1 MAGGGIKI
9 SNIKV
14 NGGADGA
21 TFIPSVS
28 SDGVLSWTNN
38 KGYTN
43 PTSVNIKGKDGKD
56 GKDGVNGANIVST
69 VLQGQ
74 DANGGNIYKQTF
86 SNGATANFTAPRG
99 ATGKTGAKGEKGD
112 SGNPQGNILQTTGT
126 SVEDTMS
133 QNAVTEALK
142 IWSQRT
148 TGEEDLNTLADAGY
162 QKAYISRYGT
172 NTTNKPTTYGN
183 IISFRSSS
191 GDLTQLALAVTTDKI
206 FYRQSSSYSQY
217 GTWKEVLL
225 GLLEKGDN
233 FSLSLSNGFRLQ
245 VITDTSG
252 VSVAAGQV
260 VNKPYTFP
268 IAYSSVGQ
276 VVGITTNQSGIT
288 TSITRDNRTA
298 STEIYFRNNMTS
310 DITINRVN
318 ILVIGY

>member
-43 PTSVNIKGKDGKD
+43 PTSVNINGKDGKD

-86 SNGATANFTAPRG
+86 SNGVTANFTAPRG
-99 ATGKTGAKGEKGD
+99 ATGATGAKGDKGD
-112 SGNPQGNILQTTGT
+112 SGNPQGNILQMTGT
-126 SVEDTMS
+126 SIEDTMS
-133 QNAVTEALK
+133 QNSITEALK

-148 TGEEDLNTLADAGY
+148 TSEEDLNTLADAGY
-162 QKAYISRYGT
+162 QKAYISRYGAD
-172 NTTNKPTTYGN
+172 TTNKPTTYGN
-183 IISFRSSS
+183 IISFRSSA

-206 FYRQSSSYSQY
+206 FYRQSSSFSQY
-217 GTWKEVLL
+217 GAWKEVLL
-225 GLLEKGDN
+225 GALEKGDN
-233 FSLSLSNGFRLQ
+233 FSLSLSNGLRLQ

-260 VNKPYTFP
+260 TNKTYTYP
-268 IAYSSVGQ
+268 IAYSAIGQ
-276 VVGITTNQSGIT
+276 VVGITTNESGIT
-288 TSITRDNRTA
+288 TSIA
-298 STEIYFRNNMTS
+298 SGNSAASKSIYFRNNTTS
-310 DITINRVN
+310 DITISRVN

>member
-43 PTSVNIKGKDGKD
+43 PTSVNIKGADGKD

-99 ATGKTGAKGEKGD
+99 AMGATGAKGDKGD

-133 QNAVTEALK
+133 QNAITEELANVERVVASGANYICYASGLK
-142 IWSQRT
+142 IQWGEMLTPSYIEPGGVISPTVSLPIAMSKASYSIAAISANSRVNLGFDNVT
-148 TGEEDLNTLADAGY
+148 TSSFWLWIRNLSTDG
-162 QKAYISRYGT
+162 IPT
-172 NTTNKPTTYGN
+172 NTSCDW
-183 IISFRSSS
+183 I
-191 GDLTQLALAVTTDKI
+191 
-206 FYRQSSSYSQY
+206 
-217 GTWKEVLL
+217 
-225 GLLEKGDN
+225 
-233 FSLSLSNGFRLQ
+233 
-245 VITDTSG
+245 
-252 VSVAAGQV
+252 
-260 VNKPYTFP
+260 
-268 IAYSSVGQ
+268 
-276 VVGITTNQSGIT
+276 
-288 TSITRDNRTA
+288 
-298 STEIYFRNNMTS
+298 
-310 DITINRVN
+310 
-318 ILVIGY
+318 VIGY